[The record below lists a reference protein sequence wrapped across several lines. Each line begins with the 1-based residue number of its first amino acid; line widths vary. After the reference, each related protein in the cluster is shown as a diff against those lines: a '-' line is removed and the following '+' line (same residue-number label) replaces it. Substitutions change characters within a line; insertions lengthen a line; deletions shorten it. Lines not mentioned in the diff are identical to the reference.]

1 VPHGSTRCTHCEAD
15 QVSAAT
21 PETYRILIID
31 DDVNLNALLT
41 EYLQGFGHTL
51 VSETTAAAGR
61 KRLRRELPD
70 LLILDVMLPDTD
82 GLTLCREFRA
92 EYDLPIIMLTA
103 RGEVADRVMGLELGA
118 DDYMPKPFEPR
129 ELVARI
135 QSVIRRARE
144 RNQGEV
150 LACDGL
156 RLEAETRRVELD
168 RNEVELTTMEFELLK
183 GLMESRGRVLSRD
196 HLIERLRGIDADV
209 YDRSID
215 MLISRLR
222 EKLGDDPRRPRFIR
236 TVRMGGYQFVGA
248 VDK

>member
-1 VPHGSTRCTHCEAD
+1 
-15 QVSAAT
+15 VSGNK
-21 PETYRILIID
+21 PESYRILIVD

-41 EYLQGFGHTL
+41 EYLQGFGHVL
-51 VSETTAAAGR
+51 VSASTAAAGR

-92 EYDLPIIMLTA
+92 EYDIPIIMLTA

-118 DDYMPKPFEPR
+118 DDYMSKPFEPR

-135 QSVIRRARE
+135 QSVIRRAKDGVR
-144 RNQGEV
+144 GEV
-150 LACDGL
+150 LSCDGL
-156 RLEAETRRVELD
+156 RLETETRRVELD
-168 RNEVELTTMEFELLK
+168 GNDVDLTSMEFELLK
-183 GLMESRGRVLSRD
+183 DLMESRGRVMSRD

-209 YDRSID
+209 FDRSID

-222 EKLGDDPRRPRFIR
+222 EKLGDGPKQPRFIR

-248 VDK
+248 LDK

>member
-1 VPHGSTRCTHCEAD
+1 M
-15 QVSAAT
+15 SAAKF
-21 PETYRILIID
+21 ETFSILIID

-41 EYLQGFGHTL
+41 EYLQGFGYTL
-51 VSETTAAAGR
+51 VSETTAEAGR
-61 KRLRRELPD
+61 RRLRRELPD

-103 RGEVADRVMGLELGA
+103 RGELADRVMGLELGA

-135 QSVIRRARE
+135 QSVIRRAKDRIKSD
-144 RNQGEV
+144 V
-150 LACDGL
+150 LVCDGL
-156 RLEAETRRVELD
+156 RLETETRRVELD
-168 RNEVELTTMEFELLK
+168 SNDVELTTMEFELLK
-183 GLMESRGRVLSRD
+183 GLMESRGRVMSRD
-196 HLIERLRGIDADV
+196 RLIERLRGIDADV
-209 YDRSID
+209 FDRSID

-222 EKLGDDPRRPRFIR
+222 EKLGDDPRQPRFIR

-248 VDK
+248 IDK

>member
-1 VPHGSTRCTHCEAD
+1 
-15 QVSAAT
+15 VSAAT

-150 LACDGL
+150 LACDSL

-168 RNEVELTTMEFELLK
+168 GNEVELTTMEFELLK

>member
-1 VPHGSTRCTHCEAD
+1 MNDGKPDS
-15 QVSAAT
+15 
-21 PETYRILIID
+21 YRILIID
-31 DDVNLNALLT
+31 DDVNLNDLLT
-41 EYLQGFGHTL
+41 EYLQGFGHKL
-51 VSETTAAAGR
+51 ASETTAAAGR
-61 KRLRRELPD
+61 LHLRRELPD

-103 RGEVADRVMGLELGA
+103 RGEVADRVMGLEMGA
-118 DDYMPKPFEPR
+118 DDYLPKPFEPR

-135 QSVIRRARE
+135 QSVIRRAKDRVS
-144 RNQGEV
+144 GTV

-156 RLEAETRRVELD
+156 RLDTETRRVELD
-168 RNEVELTTMEFELLK
+168 GNEIELTTMEFVLLRD
-183 GLMESRGRVLSRD
+183 LMESRGRVMSRD
-196 HLIERLRGIDADV
+196 RLIERLRGIDADV
-209 YDRSID
+209 FDRSID

-222 EKLGDDPRRPRFIR
+222 EKLGDGPKQPRFIR

>member
-1 VPHGSTRCTHCEAD
+1 M
-15 QVSAAT
+15 SAAK
-21 PETYRILIID
+21 PEIYRILIID
-31 DDVNLNALLT
+31 DDVNLNRLLT
-41 EYLQGFGHTL
+41 EYLQSFGHTL

-61 KRLRRELPD
+61 KRLRHELPD

-118 DDYMPKPFEPR
+118 DDYLAKPFEPR

-135 QSVIRRARE
+135 QSVIRRATDRDS
-144 RNQGEV
+144 GDV
-150 LACDGL
+150 LVCDGL
-156 RLEAETRRVELD
+156 LLETETRRVELD
-168 RNEVELTTMEFELLK
+168 GDAVELTTMEFELLK

-196 HLIERLRGIDADV
+196 RLIERLRGFDTDV

-222 EKLGDDPRRPRFIR
+222 EKLGDEPPLRF
-236 TVRMGGYQFVGA
+236 THPANPQDCCDGT
-248 VDK
+248 

>member
-1 VPHGSTRCTHCEAD
+1 M
-15 QVSAAT
+15 SATAT
-21 PETYRILIID
+21 ETFRILIVD

-41 EYLQGFGHTL
+41 EYLQGFGYTL
-51 VSETTAAAGR
+51 VSETTAEAGR
-61 KRLRRELPD
+61 RRLRRELPD

-135 QSVIRRARE
+135 QSVIRRAKDRIKSD
-144 RNQGEV
+144 V
-150 LACDGL
+150 LVCDGL
-156 RLEAETRRVELD
+156 RLETETRRVELD
-168 RNEVELTTMEFELLK
+168 GNDVELTTMEFELLK
-183 GLMESRGRVLSRD
+183 GLMESRGRVMSRD
-196 HLIERLRGIDADV
+196 RLIERLRGIDADV
-209 YDRSID
+209 FDRSID

-222 EKLGDDPRRPRFIR
+222 EKLGDNPRQPRFI
-236 TVRMGGYQFVGA
+236 
-248 VDK
+248 

>member
-1 VPHGSTRCTHCEAD
+1 MSGSK
-15 QVSAAT
+15 

-31 DDVNLNALLT
+31 DDVDLNALLT

-70 LLILDVMLPDTD
+70 LLILDVMLPDID
-82 GLTLCREFRA
+82 GLTLCREIRA

-118 DDYMPKPFEPR
+118 DDYVPKPFEPR

-135 QSVIRRARE
+135 QSVIRRARD
-144 RNQGEV
+144 RSQGEV
-150 LACDGL
+150 LVCDGL
-156 RLEAETRRVELD
+156 RLETETRRVDLD
-168 RNEVELTTMEFELLK
+168 GNDVELTTMEFELLR
-183 GLMESRGRVLSRD
+183 GLMESRGRVMSRD
-196 HLIERLRGIDADV
+196 RLIERLRGIDADV
-209 YDRSID
+209 FDRSID

-222 EKLGDDPRRPRFIR
+222 EKLGDEPRQPRFIR

-248 VDK
+248 VGK

>member
-1 VPHGSTRCTHCEAD
+1 M
-15 QVSAAT
+15 SAAKS
-21 PETYRILIID
+21 ETYRIMIID

-51 VSETTAAAGR
+51 ASETTAAAGR

-118 DDYMPKPFEPR
+118 DDYVPKPFEPR

-135 QSVIRRARE
+135 QSVIRRARD
-144 RNQGEV
+144 RTRSEV
-150 LACDGL
+150 LVCDGL
-156 RLEAETRRVELD
+156 RLETETRRVELD
-168 RNEVELTTMEFELLK
+168 GNDVALTTMDFELLK
-183 GLMESRGRVLSRD
+183 GLMESRGRVMSRD
-196 HLIERLRGIDADV
+196 RLIERLRGIDADV

-222 EKLGDDPRRPRFIR
+222 EKLGDEPSRPRFIR
-236 TVRMGGYQFVGA
+236 TVRMSGYQFVGA
-248 VDK
+248 VGN

>member
-1 VPHGSTRCTHCEAD
+1 MG
-15 QVSAAT
+15 AAK

-31 DDVNLNALLT
+31 DDVDLNSLLT
-41 EYLQGFGHTL
+41 EYLQGFGHKL

-70 LLILDVMLPDTD
+70 LLLLDVMLPDTD
-82 GLTLCREFRA
+82 GLTLCRELRA

-118 DDYMPKPFEPR
+118 DDYVAKPFEPR

-135 QSVIRRARE
+135 QSVIRRAKDRI
-144 RNQGEV
+144 QGEV
-150 LACDGL
+150 LVCDGL
-156 RLEAETRRVELD
+156 RMQTETRRVELD
-168 RNEVELTTMEFELLK
+168 GKDVELTTMEFELLK
-183 GLMESRGRVLSRD
+183 GLMESRGRVMSRD
-196 HLIERLRGIDADV
+196 RLIERLRGIDTDV

-222 EKLGDDPRRPRFIR
+222 EKLGDEPRQPRFIR
-236 TVRMGGYQFVGA
+236 TVRLGGYQFVGA
-248 VDK
+248 VGK